1 MINGTEKQIIEQNIT
16 SLEDVKKAKSVIAT
30 FDEFNDYFI
39 KFKKEF
45 VGKYIYQ
52 SPIAHQMD
60 TKAKMVANRLFNS
73 FAENP
78 NQLPYRTRN
87 TYQMAKNGELL
98 FQRADSGYDISPSR
112 VIANYIAGM
121 TDRYAL
127 LNYKRM
133 FD

>member
-1 MINGTEKQIIEQNIT
+1 
-16 SLEDVKKAKSVIAT
+16 
-30 FDEFNDYFI
+30 
-39 KFKKEF
+39 
-45 VGKYIYQ
+45 
-52 SPIAHQMD
+52 MD
-60 TKAKMVANRLFNS
+60 TKAQMIANRLFNS

-87 TYQMAKNGELL
+87 TYQMAKNGELS
-98 FQRADSGYDISPSR
+98 FKRADSGYDISPSR

-133 FD
+133 FE